1 MNLNAPIAV
10 IDSGLGGLTV
20 AKAIHQVLPHERIL
34 YFGDTARLPYGS
46 KSPKT
51 VANFVKQIICWL
63 RQYRCKHVVLA
74 CNTATALALPAVRNE
89 FPALSISGVI
99 EPGAKAAIVA
109 AGSRDIPCIGVIAT
123 EATIRSRAYERAI
136 GRRRHHA
143 KILLKST
150 PLLVPMIEEGRG
162 CDDPLVSLALR
173 QYLHPLVERRLDVLV
188 LGCTHYPLL
197 KPAVLRILPAQ
208 VPVIDSA
215 QMCAQDVER
224 RLMRSHLLS
233 PMHRSN
239 EHWLTPVVTDDA
251 ERFQTLASRFLGEP
265 VPAPHT
271 LSVDQLYIAT
281 AAVAAERYVKS
292 A

>member
-1 MNLNAPIAV
+1 MNRNAPIAV

-46 KSPKT
+46 TSPAT
-51 VANFVKQIICWL
+51 IAGFVNQIIGWL
-63 RQYRCKHVVLA
+63 GKYDCKHIVLA
-74 CNTATALALPAVRNE
+74 CNTATALALTSVRAQ
-89 FPALSISGVI
+89 FPHLSISGVV

-109 AGSRDIPCIGVIAT
+109 AGPRDTPSIGVIAT
-123 EATIRSRAYERAI
+123 EATIRSRAYEKAI

-143 KILLKST
+143 RILLKST

-162 CDDPLVSLALR
+162 CEDPLVSLALR
-173 QYLHPLVERRLDVLV
+173 QYLHPMIEKRIDVLV

-197 KPAVLRILPAQ
+197 KPAILKILTAK

-215 QMCAQDVER
+215 EMCAQDVER
-224 RLMRSHLLS
+224 RLLRAHLLK
-233 PMHRSN
+233 PMLKPR
-239 EHWLTPVVTDDA
+239 EHWLTTVVTDDA

-265 VPAPHT
+265 VPTPYT
-271 LSVDQLYIAT
+271 VSVDDLYIAS
-281 AAVAAERYVKS
+281 AALAAERYVKS